1 MKRIAILLAVALFSL
16 LAAVAVAGL
25 PSSVPDDVVVTERQ
39 EPSTTASVVSTPAPE
54 TGTSATTLT
63 TVPPTSVT
71 TIAPQT
77 TAPADTDVPSTASS
91 TAAPTTTSS
100 TAAPTTTST
109 LVEPAGLRVVVVNGT
124 SQPGLGADNAGLL
137 NSLGYALTI
146 PADAVDKNE
155 LTTDVLFANGFRQ
168 EAEVLATALQIDV
181 ASVAPVPEQQFT
193 VQLVD
198 GDLWLMLG
206 ADRVP

>member
-1 MKRIAILLAVALFSL
+1 MKRIAILLAVALVSL
-16 LAAVAVAGL
+16 LAAVAVAGR
-25 PSSVPDDVVVTERQ
+25 PSSVPNDVVVTERQ
-39 EPSTTASVVSTPAPE
+39 VPSTTTSVASTPVTP
-54 TGTSATTLT
+54 GDTSAITVP
-63 TVPPTSVT
+63 TVPPTTAT
-71 TIAPQT
+71 TIPPQT
-77 TAPADTDVPSTASS
+77 TGPFDTDVASTASS
-91 TAAPTTTSS
+91 T

-137 NSLGYALTI
+137 NSLGYALTV

-181 ASVAPVPEQQFT
+181 ASVAPVPDQQFT

>member
-39 EPSTTASVVSTPAPE
+39 EPSTTTSVVSTPAPE

-77 TAPADTDVPSTASS
+77 TAPADTDVPSTA
-91 TAAPTTTSS
+91 SS

-181 ASVAPVPEQQFT
+181 ASVAPVPDQQFT

-198 GDLWLMLG
+198 GDVWLMLG

>member
-39 EPSTTASVVSTPAPE
+39 EPSTTTSVVSTPAPE

-77 TAPADTDVPSTASS
+77 TAPADTDVPSTA
-91 TAAPTTTSS
+91 SS

-181 ASVAPVPEQQFT
+181 ASVAPVPDQQFT

-198 GDLWLMLG
+198 GDLWLVLG

>member
-1 MKRIAILLAVALFSL
+1 MSGVVDLQPAPPLRGDLHRRRVPAE
-16 LAAVAVAGL
+16 GL
-25 PSSVPDDVVVTERQ
+25 P
-39 EPSTTASVVSTPAPE
+39 
-54 TGTSATTLT
+54 
-63 TVPPTSVT
+63 
-71 TIAPQT
+71 
-77 TAPADTDVPSTASS
+77 
-91 TAAPTTTSS
+91 
-100 TAAPTTTST
+100 
-109 LVEPAGLRVVVVNGT
+109 EPAGLRVVVVNGT

-146 PADAVDKNE
+146 PVDAIDKNE

-181 ASVAPVPEQQFT
+181 ASVAPVPDQQFT